1 MSYFFNI
8 LINNVTP
15 IIIIIIIGALLYR
28 AFQLDAKTL
37 AKLNFYLFSPG
48 VIFKM
53 IYESEL
59 SWTTI
64 LQVLLFLTSFSISL
78 FVVVEIVCRVKGYK
92 GSMKSAMHNSVL
104 LYNSGNYAI
113 PLNQLVFAGS
123 TVSLSIQAVVMMA
136 QNMAG
141 NTFGVY
147 SVNAHKNTLRA
158 TIRKILSFPSLYCI
172 PLAFILREYEVGII
186 PALSLP
192 LNYVAEAFISI
203 ALITLGVQIG
213 AMKWKIQFSNVLIS
227 NILRLLVGPVLGFLV
242 VRLLGIE
249 GIVAQALVLSCAV
262 PTSVMCLMLS
272 VEFDNEIEFSSQAV
286 LSSTLLSV
294 FTVTSVITLLKF
306 V

>member
-1 MSYFFNI
+1 LSYFFEI

-28 AFQLDAKTL
+28 TFKLDGKTL
-37 AKLNFYLFSPG
+37 SKLNFYLFAPA
-48 VIFKM
+48 VIFEM

-64 LQVLLFLTSFSISL
+64 LRVLLFLAVFSISL

-92 GSMKSAMHNSVL
+92 GSMKSAMHNSVH

-136 QNMAG
+136 QNLAG
-141 NTFGVY
+141 NTLGIY
-147 SVNAHKNTLRA
+147 SVNAHKSTLRA
-158 TIRKILSFPSLYCI
+158 TIRTILSFPSLYCI
-172 PLAFILREYEVGII
+172 PLAFILREYEVGIT
-186 PALSLP
+186 PALSIP
-192 LNYVAEAFISI
+192 LHYVAEAFISV

-213 AMKWKIQFSNVLIS
+213 AMKWKIQFSNVIIS
-227 NILRLLVGPVLGFLV
+227 NTLRLLVGPALGFLV

-262 PTSVMCLMLS
+262 PTSVLCLMLA
-272 VEFDNEIEFSSQAV
+272 VEFDNEVEFSSQAV

-294 FTVTSVITLLKF
+294 FTVTFVITLLKF

>member
-1 MSYFFNI
+1 LSYFFEI

-28 AFQLDAKTL
+28 AFKLDAKTL
-37 AKLNFYLFSPG
+37 SKLNFYLFSPA
-48 VIFKM
+48 VIFVM

-64 LQVLLFLTSFSISL
+64 LQVLLFLAIFSISL
-78 FVVVEIVCRVKGYK
+78 FIVVEVVCRLKKYK
-92 GSMKSAMHNSVL
+92 GSMKSAMHNSVH

-141 NTFGVY
+141 NTLGIY
-147 SVNAHKNTLRA
+147 SVKAHKSTFRA
-158 TIRKILSFPSLYCI
+158 TIRTILSFPSLYCI
-172 PLAFILREYEVGII
+172 PLAFILREYEIGII
-186 PALSLP
+186 PALSIP
-192 LNYVAEAFISI
+192 LHYVAEAFISV
-203 ALITLGVQIG
+203 ALLTLGVQIG
-213 AMKWKIQFSNVLIS
+213 AMKWKIQLSNVIIS
-227 NILRLLVGPVLGFLV
+227 NALRLLVGPVLGFLV

-249 GIVAQALVLSCAV
+249 GIVAQALILSCAV
-262 PTSVMCLMLS
+262 PTSVLCLMLA
-272 VEFDNEIEFSSQAV
+272 VEFDNEVEFSSQAV

-294 FTVTSVITLLKF
+294 FTVSLVIALLKF

>member
-1 MSYFFNI
+1 VSYFLNI

-28 AFQLDAKTL
+28 AFKLDAKTL
-37 AKLNFYLFSPG
+37 AKLNFYLFSPA

-59 SWTTI
+59 SWATI
-64 LQVLLFLTSFSISL
+64 LQVLLFLAIFSISL
-78 FVVVEIVCRVKGYK
+78 FVVVEIVCRVKGYNA
-92 GSMKSAMHNSVL
+92 SMKSAMHNSVH

-136 QNMAG
+136 QNLAG
-141 NTFGVY
+141 NTLGIY
-147 SVNAHKNTLRA
+147 SVNAHKSTLRA
-158 TIRKILSFPSLYCI
+158 TIRTIVSFPSLYCI
-172 PLAFILREYEVGII
+172 PIAFILREYEVGII
-186 PALSLP
+186 PALSIP
-192 LNYVAEAFISI
+192 LDYVADAFISI

-227 NILRLLVGPVLGFLV
+227 NTLRLLVGPALGFLV
-242 VRLLGIE
+242 VWVLGME

-262 PTSVMCLMLS
+262 PTSVLCLMLA
-272 VEFDNEIEFSSQAV
+272 VEFDNEVEFSSQAV

-294 FTVTSVITLLKF
+294 FTVTFVISILKF
-306 V
+306 I